1 MKAILI
7 IAHHCILPGAYKGFE
22 EILDKLHH
30 DLPGTRVAST
40 SLLDLEND
48 LRTLLR
54 EDVESVTLLPFLLLN
69 GQHAKN
75 DVPRVVAK
83 LQAEFPQIPIS
94 LLPCLGDWK
103 EFANMVVAGLC
114 TAQIDERTD
123 LRSYRRKTKDKY
135 LSSLVS
141 RLSSKSSLFSVE
153 LNLEGRNVLVVGGG
167 RIALRKVKTLL
178 PTGARITVVAP
189 QFDPEF
195 DYLRREN
202 EASPLQTKDERVSLK
217 NDISLVSRPTLVAM
231 RTKGLRPKCCPLSSL
246 VLEQRPY
253 ATDDLRGVFMVFI
266 CTDQPTVNAQVS
278 NDARARR
285 ILVNNACDYL
295 DGDFIVPARMDFG
308 ENIAVTVSTQGRAP
322 SLAKKLKQ
330 KIQTEWA
337 EGLEKEENA
346 FFAQK

>member
-22 EILDKLHH
+22 GILDKLHH

-69 GQHAKN
+69 GQHTKN

-83 LQAEFPQIPIS
+83 LQEEFPRIPIT
-94 LLPCLGDWK
+94 LLPCLGDWS
-103 EFANMVVAGLC
+103 EFAGMVVDGIRN
-114 TAQIDERTD
+114 AQEPRSCAPSSSSATESRT
-123 LRSYRRKTKDKY
+123 SN
-135 LSSLVS
+135 
-141 RLSSKSSLFSVE
+141 LFSIE

-167 RIALRKVKTLL
+167 RIALRKVKTLI
-178 PTGARITVVAP
+178 PTGAHITVVAP

-195 DYLRREN
+195 
-202 EASPLQTKDERVSLK
+202 
-217 NDISLVSRPTLVAM
+217 SLVSN
-231 RTKGLRPKCCPLSSL
+231 LSSL
-246 VLEQRPY
+246 VLINRPY
-253 ATDDLRGVFMVFI
+253 EPLDLRCVFMVFI
-266 CTDQPTVNAQVS
+266 CTDQPAVNAQVS

-330 KIQTEWA
+330 KIQSEWG
-337 EGLEKEENA
+337 EDLVKIEREFECK
-346 FFAQK
+346 

>member
-83 LQAEFPQIPIS
+83 LQAEFPQIPIT

-103 EFANMVVAGLC
+103 EFADMVVAGVRS
-114 TAQIDERTD
+114 AQIDER
-123 LRSYRRKTKDKY
+123 RPAEAGYRRKTKENMSSQNN
-135 LSSLVS
+135 LSSEPN
-141 RLSSKSSLFSVE
+141 LFSIE
-153 LNLEGRNVLVVGGG
+153 LNLEGKNVLVVGGG

-195 DYLRREN
+195 ETLKSGNKVPELSRRSAS
-202 EASPLQTKDERVSLK
+202 ASPDACNLMPV
-217 NDISLVSRPTLVAM
+217 TL
-231 RTKGLRPKCCPLSSL
+231 LH
-246 VLEQRPY
+246 RPY
-253 ATDDLRGVFMVFI
+253 EPLDFRGIFMVFI
-266 CTDQPTVNAQVS
+266 CTDQPAVNAQVS

-308 ENIAVTVSTQGRAP
+308 DNIAVTVSTQGRAP

-330 KIQTEWA
+330 KIQSEWA
-337 EGLEKEENA
+337 EGLEEIERNFGK
-346 FFAQK
+346 

>member
-22 EILDKLHH
+22 GILDKLHH

-69 GQHAKN
+69 GQHTKN

-83 LQAEFPQIPIS
+83 LQEDFPQIPIT
-94 LLPCLGDWK
+94 LMPCLGDWK
-103 EFANMVVAGLC
+103 EFADMVVGGIRK
-114 TAQIDERTD
+114 AQEPRSCAPSTSSAVESRT
-123 LRSYRRKTKDKY
+123 SN
-135 LSSLVS
+135 
-141 RLSSKSSLFSVE
+141 LFSIE

-195 DYLRREN
+195 EVLKSSES
-202 EASPLQTKDERVSLK
+202 ASTILFK
-217 NDISLVSRPTLVAM
+217 N
-231 RTKGLRPKCCPLSSL
+231 
-246 VLEQRPY
+246 RPY
-253 ATDDLRGVFMVFI
+253 EPLDLCGIFMVFI
-266 CTDQPTVNAQVS
+266 CTDKPAINAQVS

-337 EGLEKEENA
+337 EGLEQVEKDFHNS
-346 FFAQK
+346 

>member
-22 EILDKLHH
+22 EILDRLHH

-54 EDVESVTLLPFLLLN
+54 EDVESVTLLPYLLLN
-69 GQHAKN
+69 GQHSKN

-83 LQAEFPQIPIS
+83 LQEEFPQIPIT

-103 EFANMVVAGLC
+103 EFSSMVVAGVRN
-114 TAQIDERTD
+114 AQLDERT
-123 LRSYRRKTKDKY
+123 LAEASCRRKTKENNALVEENH

-141 RLSSKSSLFSVE
+141 RLSSKTSNLFSIE

-167 RIALRKVKTLL
+167 RIALRKVKTLI
-178 PTGARITVVAP
+178 PTGAHITVVAP

-195 DYLRREN
+195 ETLK
-202 EASPLQTKDERVSLK
+202 ADEPSSITLK
-217 NDISLVSRPTLVAM
+217 
-231 RTKGLRPKCCPLSSL
+231 
-246 VLEQRPY
+246 QRPY
-253 ATDDLRGVFMVFI
+253 EPLDLRCVFMVFI
-266 CTDQPTVNAQVS
+266 CTDQPAVNAQVS

-337 EGLEKEENA
+337 EDLEQVEREFGKS
-346 FFAQK
+346 

>member
-22 EILDKLHH
+22 GILDKLHH

-69 GQHAKN
+69 GQHTKN

-83 LQAEFPQIPIS
+83 LQAEFPQIPIT
-94 LLPCLGDWK
+94 LMPCLGDWK
-103 EFANMVVAGLC
+103 EFADMVVAGIRS
-114 TAQIDERTD
+114 AQLDERTPAD
-123 LRSYRRKTKDKY
+123 AGYRRKTKENILIEETH
-135 LSSLVS
+135 LSSLAS
-141 RLSSKSSLFSVE
+141 RLSSKSSNLFSIE

-167 RIALRKVKTLL
+167 RIALRKVKSLV

-195 DYLRREN
+195 DALKSGKS
-202 EASPLQTKDERVSLK
+202 ASITLK
-217 NDISLVSRPTLVAM
+217 NH
-231 RTKGLRPKCCPLSSL
+231 
-246 VLEQRPY
+246 PY
-253 ATDDLRGVFMVFI
+253 EPIDLCGIFMVFI
-266 CTDQPTVNAQVS
+266 CTDKPAVNAQVS

-330 KIQTEWA
+330 KIQSEWA
-337 EGLEKEENA
+337 EDLAKIEREFECK
-346 FFAQK
+346 

>member
-54 EDVESVTLLPFLLLN
+54 EDVESVTLLPYLLLN
-69 GQHAKN
+69 GQHSKN

-83 LQAEFPQIPIS
+83 LQAEFPQIPIT
-94 LLPCLGDWK
+94 LLPCLD
-103 EFANMVVAGLC
+103 MVVAGIRS
-114 TAQIDERTD
+114 AQEPRTCAPSSSPNPE
-123 LRSYRRKTKDKY
+123 LRTSN
-135 LSSLVS
+135 
-141 RLSSKSSLFSVE
+141 LFSIEV
-153 LNLEGRNVLVVGGG
+153 NLEGKNVLVVGGG

-195 DYLRREN
+195 DALCRHSERSEESSQFSN
-202 EASPLQTKDERVSLK
+202 SASAEQSLSITLK
-217 NDISLVSRPTLVAM
+217 N
-231 RTKGLRPKCCPLSSL
+231 
-246 VLEQRPY
+246 RPY
-253 ATDDLRGVFMVFI
+253 EPLDLRGIFMVFI
-266 CTDQPTVNAQVS
+266 CTDKPVVNAQVS

-330 KIQTEWA
+330 HIQETWRDA
-337 EGLEKEENA
+337 LEKIERE
-346 FFAQK
+346 FK

>member
-22 EILDKLHH
+22 EILDRLHH

-54 EDVESVTLLPFLLLN
+54 EDVESVTLLPYLLLN
-69 GQHAKN
+69 GQHSKN

-83 LQAEFPQIPIS
+83 LQAEFPQIPIT

-103 EFANMVVAGLC
+103 EFSSMVVCGIRN
-114 TAQIDERTD
+114 AQSNKKAPAE
-123 LRSYRRKTKDKY
+123 
-135 LSSLVS
+135 SLVS
-141 RLSSKSSLFSVE
+141 RPSSNSNLFSIE

-167 RIALRKVKTLL
+167 RIALRKVKTLI
-178 PTGARITVVAP
+178 PTGAHITVVAP

-195 DYLRREN
+195 NALCRH
-202 EASPLQTKDERVSLK
+202 SERSEESSCFSNSATVEQSSITLK
-217 NDISLVSRPTLVAM
+217 
-231 RTKGLRPKCCPLSSL
+231 
-246 VLEQRPY
+246 QRPY
-253 ATDDLRGVFMVFI
+253 EPLDLRCVFMVFI
-266 CTDQPTVNAQVS
+266 CTDQPAVNAQVS

-337 EGLEKEENA
+337 EDLVQIEREFGK
-346 FFAQK
+346 

>member
-22 EILDKLHH
+22 GILDKLHH

-69 GQHAKN
+69 GQHTKN

-83 LQAEFPQIPIS
+83 LQAEFPQIPIT

-103 EFANMVVAGLC
+103 EFADMVVAGIRN
-114 TAQIDERTD
+114 AQLDERTPAD
-123 LRSYRRKTKDKY
+123 AGYRRKTKEMVSIQKN
-135 LSSLVS
+135 LSSLAS
-141 RLSSKSSLFSVE
+141 RLSSKSSSLFSIE

-167 RIALRKVKTLL
+167 RIALRKVKSLV

-195 DYLRREN
+195 NAFCRHSERSEESSQFSN
-202 EASPLQTKDERVSLK
+202 SASAVRSLS
-217 NDISLVSRPTLVAM
+217 ITL
-231 RTKGLRPKCCPLSSL
+231 K
-246 VLEQRPY
+246 QRPY
-253 ATDDLRGVFMVFI
+253 EPLDLRGIFMVFI
-266 CTDQPTVNAQVS
+266 CTDKPAVNAQVS

-330 KIQTEWA
+330 KIQAEWA
-337 EGLEKEENA
+337 EDLAKIEREFECK
-346 FFAQK
+346 

>member
-22 EILDKLHH
+22 EIQDKLHH

-54 EDVESVTLLPFLLLN
+54 EDIESVTLLPFLLLN

-83 LQAEFPQIPIS
+83 LQAEFPQIPIT

-103 EFANMVVAGLC
+103 EFANMVVSGLR
-114 TAQIDERTD
+114 TAQ
-123 LRSYRRKTKDKY
+123 KDAA
-135 LSSLVS
+135 SHTPHSTS
-141 RLSSKSSLFSVE
+141 HISHHTSHLFSIE

-195 DYLRREN
+195 SNVIASLE
-202 EASPLQTKDERVSLK
+202 EAKQSIVD
-217 NDISLVSRPTLVAM
+217 LVA
-231 RTKGLRPKCCPLSSL
+231 
-246 VLEQRPY
+246 RPY

-266 CTDQPTVNAQVS
+266 CTDKPAVNAQVS

-337 EGLEKEENA
+337 EGLEQVERDFK
-346 FFAQK
+346 

>member
-1 MKAILI
+1 MKAILF

-22 EILDKLHH
+22 GILDKLHH

-48 LRTLLR
+48 LHTLLR

-69 GQHAKN
+69 GQHTKN

-83 LQAEFPQIPIS
+83 LQAEFPQIPIT
-94 LLPCLGDWK
+94 LMPCLGDWK
-103 EFANMVVAGLC
+103 EFASMVVAGVRN
-114 TAQIDERTD
+114 AQNKLSQSASGATSHPKAPQERAHT
-123 LRSYRRKTKDKY
+123 SN
-135 LSSLVS
+135 
-141 RLSSKSSLFSVE
+141 LFSIE

-189 QFDPEF
+189 QIDPEF
-195 DYLRREN
+195 SHVI
-202 EASPLQTKDERVSLK
+202 ASGAKQSMVTMFS
-217 NDISLVSRPTLVAM
+217 
-231 RTKGLRPKCCPLSSL
+231 
-246 VLEQRPY
+246 RPY
-253 ATDDLRGVFMVFI
+253 ATEDLRGVFMVFI
-266 CTDQPTVNAQVS
+266 CTDQPAVNAQVS

-330 KIQTEWA
+330 KIQADWA
-337 EGLEKEENA
+337 EELSQIERNFDK
-346 FFAQK
+346 

>member
-1 MKAILI
+1 MKVILI

-22 EILDKLHH
+22 EILDRLHH

-54 EDVESVTLLPFLLLN
+54 EDVESVTLLPYLLLN
-69 GQHAKN
+69 GQHTKN

-83 LQAEFPQIPIS
+83 LQAEFPQIPIT

-103 EFANMVVAGLC
+103 EFSSMVVAGVRSAQNAC
-114 TAQIDERTD
+114 TCAPSSSWSHECGDRIHSERAH
-123 LRSYRRKTKDKY
+123 
-135 LSSLVS
+135 SSN
-141 RLSSKSSLFSVE
+141 LFSIE
-153 LNLEGRNVLVVGGG
+153 INLEGRNVLVVGGG
-167 RIALRKVKTLL
+167 RIALRKVKTLI

-195 DYLRREN
+195 ETLKTGDKVPELSRGA
-202 EASPLQTKDERVSLK
+202 EASITLK
-217 NDISLVSRPTLVAM
+217 
-231 RTKGLRPKCCPLSSL
+231 K
-246 VLEQRPY
+246 RPY
-253 ATDDLRGVFMVFI
+253 EPLDLRCVFMVFI
-266 CTDQPTVNAQVS
+266 CTDQPAVNAQVS

-337 EGLEKEENA
+337 EDLVQIEKDFKKE
-346 FFAQK
+346 

>member
-22 EILDKLHH
+22 TILDRLHH
-30 DLPGTRVAST
+30 DMPGTRVAST

-69 GQHAKN
+69 GQHSKN

-83 LQAEFPQIPIS
+83 LQAEFPQIPIT

-103 EFANMVVAGLC
+103 DFADMVVAGIRN
-114 TAQIDERTD
+114 AQSDLSQSAFGATPYPKAPQERAHSSN
-123 LRSYRRKTKDKY
+123 L
-135 LSSLVS
+135 LSIEV
-141 RLSSKSSLFSVE
+141 
-153 LNLEGRNVLVVGGG
+153 NLEGKNVLVVGGG

-195 DYLRREN
+195 DALKSGES
-202 EASPLQTKDERVSLK
+202 ASSITLK
-217 NDISLVSRPTLVAM
+217 N
-231 RTKGLRPKCCPLSSL
+231 
-246 VLEQRPY
+246 RPY
-253 ATDDLRGVFMVFI
+253 EPLDLRGIFMVFI
-266 CTDQPTVNAQVS
+266 CTDQPAVNAQVS

-337 EGLEKEENA
+337 EGLEQVERDFK
-346 FFAQK
+346 

>member
-54 EDVESVTLLPFLLLN
+54 EDVESVTLLPYLLLN
-69 GQHAKN
+69 GQHTKN
-75 DVPRVVAK
+75 DVPKVVAH
-83 LQAEFPQIPIS
+83 LQAEFPQIPIT

-103 EFANMVVAGLC
+103 EFADMVVAGVR
-114 TAQIDERTD
+114 TAQRETVIAQAQSTP
-123 LRSYRRKTKDKY
+123 SQHH
-135 LSSLVS
+135 
-141 RLSSKSSLFSVE
+141 SLFSIE

-178 PTGARITVVAP
+178 PTKARITVVAP

-195 DYLRREN
+195 N
-202 EASPLQTKDERVSLK
+202 Q
-217 NDISLVSRPTLVAM
+217 LVAKLSSVTLVP
-231 RTKGLRPKCCPLSSL
+231 RTYMS
-246 VLEQRPY
+246 E
-253 ATDDLRGVFMVFI
+253 DLRGIFMVFI
-266 CTDQPTVNAQVS
+266 CTDQPAVNAQVS

-337 EGLEKEENA
+337 EGLVKIESDFNLLH
-346 FFAQK
+346 

>member
-54 EDVESVTLLPFLLLN
+54 EDVESVTLLPYLLLN
-69 GQHAKN
+69 GQHSKN

-83 LQAEFPQIPIS
+83 LQEEFPQIPIT

-103 EFANMVVAGLC
+103 EFADMVVAGIRN
-114 TAQIDERTD
+114 AQEPRTCVP
-123 LRSYRRKTKDKY
+123 
-135 LSSLVS
+135 SS
-141 RLSSKSSLFSVE
+141 SSAPEHRTSNLFSIEV
-153 LNLEGRNVLVVGGG
+153 NLEGKNVLVVGGG

-195 DYLRREN
+195 
-202 EASPLQTKDERVSLK
+202 EALKSGEQASLIVLK
-217 NDISLVSRPTLVAM
+217 N
-231 RTKGLRPKCCPLSSL
+231 
-246 VLEQRPY
+246 RPY
-253 ATDDLRGVFMVFI
+253 EPLDLRGIFMVFI
-266 CTDQPTVNAQVS
+266 CTDQPAVNAQVS

-337 EGLEKEENA
+337 EGLEQVEHDFLNS
-346 FFAQK
+346 

>member
-22 EILDKLHH
+22 EILDRLHH

-54 EDVESVTLLPFLLLN
+54 EDVESVTLLPYLLLN
-69 GQHAKN
+69 GQHTKN

-83 LQAEFPQIPIS
+83 LQAEFPQIPIT

-103 EFANMVVAGLC
+103 EFSSMVVCGIRN
-114 TAQIDERTD
+114 AQLDERTPAEA
-123 LRSYRRKTKDKY
+123 SCRRKTKENNA
-135 LSSLVS
+135 LVEEN
-141 RLSSKSSLFSVE
+141 RLSSKTSNLFSIE
-153 LNLEGRNVLVVGGG
+153 INLEGRNVLVVGGG
-167 RIALRKVKTLL
+167 RIALRKVKTLI
-178 PTGARITVVAP
+178 PTGAHITVVAP
-189 QFDPEF
+189 QIDPEF
-195 DYLRREN
+195 ETLKTGDKVPELSRGAG
-202 EASPLQTKDERVSLK
+202 ASITLK
-217 NDISLVSRPTLVAM
+217 
-231 RTKGLRPKCCPLSSL
+231 K
-246 VLEQRPY
+246 RPY
-253 ATDDLRGVFMVFI
+253 EPLDLRCVFMVFI
-266 CTDQPTVNAQVS
+266 CTDQPAVNAQVS

-330 KIQTEWA
+330 KIQTDWA
-337 EGLEKEENA
+337 EGLEQVEREFGK
-346 FFAQK
+346 

>member
-54 EDVESVTLLPFLLLN
+54 EDVESVTLLPYLLLN
-69 GQHAKN
+69 GQHSKN
-75 DVPRVVAK
+75 DVPKMVAH
-83 LQAEFPQIPIS
+83 LQAEFPQIPIT

-103 EFANMVVAGLC
+103 EFAYMVVTGVRN
-114 TAQIDERTD
+114 AQQEKNVQRDCFVEHGSPRNVKHLGGNAIT
-123 LRSYRRKTKDKY
+123 
-135 LSSLVS
+135 
-141 RLSSKSSLFSVE
+141 SSLFSIE

-195 DYLRREN
+195 DSLDRKTVVMKNHPYE
-202 EASPLQTKDERVSLK
+202 PL
-217 NDISLVSRPTLVAM
+217 
-231 RTKGLRPKCCPLSSL
+231 
-246 VLEQRPY
+246 
-253 ATDDLRGVFMVFI
+253 DLRGIFMVFI
-266 CTDQPTVNAQVS
+266 CTDQPAVNAQVS

-330 KIQTEWA
+330 KIQAEWGDELA
-337 EGLEKEENA
+337 DLEKKSQ
-346 FFAQK
+346 F

>member
-22 EILDKLHH
+22 EILDRLHH

-54 EDVESVTLLPFLLLN
+54 EDVESVTLLPYLLLN
-69 GQHAKN
+69 GQHSKN

-83 LQAEFPQIPIS
+83 LQAEFPQIPIT

-103 EFANMVVAGLC
+103 EFSSMVVCGIRN
-114 TAQIDERTD
+114 AQIDERTPAD
-123 LRSYRRKTKDKY
+123 AGYRRKTKENESSQKN
-135 LSSLVS
+135 LSSLAS
-141 RLSSKSSLFSVE
+141 PLSSKPNLFSIEV
-153 LNLEGRNVLVVGGG
+153 NLEGKNVLVVGGG

-195 DYLRREN
+195 NAFCRHSERSEESSQFSN
-202 EASPLQTKDERVSLK
+202 SASAERSLS
-217 NDISLVSRPTLVAM
+217 ITL
-231 RTKGLRPKCCPLSSL
+231 K
-246 VLEQRPY
+246 QRPY
-253 ATDDLRGVFMVFI
+253 EPLDLRGVFMVFI
-266 CTDQPTVNAQVS
+266 CTDKPDVNAQVS

-330 KIQTEWA
+330 KIQSEWA
-337 EGLEKEENA
+337 EDLAKIEREFECK
-346 FFAQK
+346 

>member
-22 EILDKLHH
+22 EILDRLHH
-30 DLPGTRVAST
+30 ELPGTRVAST

-48 LRTLLR
+48 LRTILR
-54 EDVESVTLLPFLLLN
+54 EDVESVTLLPYLLLN
-69 GQHAKN
+69 GQHTKN

-83 LQAEFPQIPIS
+83 LQAEFPQIPIT

-103 EFANMVVAGLC
+103 EFSSMVVCGIRNAQSGDRTPADAG
-114 TAQIDERTD
+114 
-123 LRSYRRKTKDKY
+123 YRRKTKEMVSSQKN

-141 RLSSKSSLFSVE
+141 RLSSKTSNLFSIE

-167 RIALRKVKTLL
+167 SIALRKVKTLL

-195 DYLRREN
+195 EN
-202 EASPLQTKDERVSLK
+202 ISSKGEA
-217 NDISLVSRPTLVAM
+217 RPHSTSIITLI
-231 RTKGLRPKCCPLSSL
+231 K
-246 VLEQRPY
+246 RPY
-253 ATDDLRGVFMVFI
+253 EPLDLRCVFMVFI
-266 CTDQPTVNAQVS
+266 CTDQPAVNAQVS
-278 NDARARR
+278 NDAHARR

-330 KIQTEWA
+330 KIQSEWG
-337 EGLEKEENA
+337 ESLSQVEREYHEKG
-346 FFAQK
+346 

>member
-22 EILDKLHH
+22 EILDQLHH
-30 DLPGTRVAST
+30 DMPGTRVAST

-48 LRTLLR
+48 LRALLR
-54 EDVESVTLLPFLLLN
+54 EDVESVTLLPYLLLN
-69 GQHAKN
+69 GQHTKN
-75 DVPRVVAK
+75 DVPKVVAR
-83 LQAEFPQIPIS
+83 LQAEYPQIPIT

-103 EFANMVVAGLC
+103 EFAGMVVSGIRNAQKENKKTHDQNGL
-114 TAQIDERTD
+114 AKSDN
-123 LRSYRRKTKDKY
+123 
-135 LSSLVS
+135 LSDTLNVVASPVGAKQS
-141 RLSSKSSLFSVE
+141 ISSNSNFFSIE
-153 LNLEGRNVLVVGGG
+153 LNLEGKNVLVVGGG

-195 DYLRREN
+195 ESLQSADKVAELSRRAES
-202 EASPLQTKDERVSLK
+202 ASITLK
-217 NDISLVSRPTLVAM
+217 T
-231 RTKGLRPKCCPLSSL
+231 
-246 VLEQRPY
+246 RPY
-253 ATDDLRGVFMVFI
+253 EPLDLRGIFMVFI

-330 KIQTEWA
+330 KIQAEWA
-337 EGLEKEENA
+337 EGLEQVEKEFYES
-346 FFAQK
+346 

>member
-22 EILDKLHH
+22 EIMDKLHH

-54 EDVESVTLLPFLLLN
+54 EDVESVTLLPYLLLN
-69 GQHAKN
+69 GQHTKN
-75 DVPRVVAK
+75 DVPKVVAH
-83 LQAEFPQIPIS
+83 LQAEFPQIPIT

-103 EFANMVVAGLC
+103 EFADMVVAGVR
-114 TAQIDERTD
+114 TAQRETVIAQAQSTP
-123 LRSYRRKTKDKY
+123 SQHH
-135 LSSLVS
+135 
-141 RLSSKSSLFSVE
+141 SLFSIE

-178 PTGARITVVAP
+178 PTKARITVVAP

-195 DYLRREN
+195 N
-202 EASPLQTKDERVSLK
+202 Q
-217 NDISLVSRPTLVAM
+217 LVAKLSSVTLVP
-231 RTKGLRPKCCPLSSL
+231 RTYMS
-246 VLEQRPY
+246 E
-253 ATDDLRGVFMVFI
+253 DLRGVFMVFI
-266 CTDQPTVNAQVS
+266 CTDQPAVNAQVS

-337 EGLEKEENA
+337 EGLVKIESDFNLLH
-346 FFAQK
+346 

>member
-22 EILDKLHH
+22 EILDRLHH

-54 EDVESVTLLPFLLLN
+54 EDVESVTLLPYLLLN
-69 GQHAKN
+69 GQHSKN

-83 LQAEFPQIPIS
+83 LQAEFPQIPIT

-103 EFANMVVAGLC
+103 EFSSMVVCGIRN
-114 TAQIDERTD
+114 AQSNKKAPAE
-123 LRSYRRKTKDKY
+123 
-135 LSSLVS
+135 SLVS
-141 RLSSKSSLFSVE
+141 RPSSNSNLFSIE

-167 RIALRKVKTLL
+167 RIALRKVKTLI
-178 PTGARITVVAP
+178 PTGAHITVVAP
-189 QFDPEF
+189 QIDPEF
-195 DYLRREN
+195 NALCRH
-202 EASPLQTKDERVSLK
+202 SERSEESSCFSNSATVEQSSITLK
-217 NDISLVSRPTLVAM
+217 
-231 RTKGLRPKCCPLSSL
+231 
-246 VLEQRPY
+246 QRPY
-253 ATDDLRGVFMVFI
+253 EPLDLRCVFMVFI
-266 CTDQPTVNAQVS
+266 CTDQPAVNAQVS

-337 EGLEKEENA
+337 EDLVQIEKDFKKE
-346 FFAQK
+346 

>member
-54 EDVESVTLLPFLLLN
+54 EDVESVTLLPYLLLN
-69 GQHAKN
+69 GQHSKN

-83 LQAEFPQIPIS
+83 LQEEFPQIPIT

-103 EFANMVVAGLC
+103 EFADMVVAGIRN
-114 TAQIDERTD
+114 AQEP
-123 LRSYRRKTKDKY
+123 RSCAPS
-135 LSSLVS
+135 SSLAPEHRTS
-141 RLSSKSSLFSVE
+141 NLFSIEV
-153 LNLEGRNVLVVGGG
+153 NLEGKNVLVVGGG

-195 DYLRREN
+195 
-202 EASPLQTKDERVSLK
+202 
-217 NDISLVSRPTLVAM
+217 SLVSR
-231 RTKGLRPKCCPLSSL
+231 LSSL
-246 VLEQRPY
+246 VLINRPY
-253 ATDDLRGVFMVFI
+253 EPLDLRGIFMVFI
-266 CTDQPTVNAQVS
+266 CTDQPAVNAQVS

-337 EGLEKEENA
+337 EGLEQIEREFLNS
-346 FFAQK
+346 

>member
-22 EILDKLHH
+22 EILDRLHH

-69 GQHAKN
+69 GQHSKN

-83 LQAEFPQIPIS
+83 LQTEFPQIPIT

-103 EFANMVVAGLC
+103 KFADMVVDGVRN
-114 TAQIDERTD
+114 AQNKSSQKATPIQGEDSPSA
-123 LRSYRRKTKDKY
+123 LSRS
-135 LSSLVS
+135 
-141 RLSSKSSLFSVE
+141 SSLFSIE

-167 RIALRKVKTLL
+167 RIALRKVKSLV

-195 DYLRREN
+195 EVF
-202 EASPLQTKDERVSLK
+202 ASAFEQSACNNQGT
-217 NDISLVSRPTLVAM
+217 
-231 RTKGLRPKCCPLSSL
+231 SL
-246 VLEQRPY
+246 VLKRRPY
-253 ATDDLRGVFMVFI
+253 EPLDLLGIFMVFI
-266 CTDQPTVNAQVS
+266 CTDQPAVNAQVS

-330 KIQTEWA
+330 KIQTEWGD
-337 EGLEKEENA
+337 GL
-346 FFAQK
+346 AQIEQEFLL

>member
-22 EILDKLHH
+22 GILDKLHH

-69 GQHAKN
+69 GQHTKN

-83 LQAEFPQIPIS
+83 LQEEFPQIPIT
-94 LLPCLGDWK
+94 LMPCLGDWK
-103 EFANMVVAGLC
+103 EFSEMVVAGIRN
-114 TAQIDERTD
+114 AQKETVRQ
-123 LRSYRRKTKDKY
+123 
-135 LSSLVS
+135 SSNSTLHTTHS
-141 RLSSKSSLFSVE
+141 TSHTSNLFSIE

-178 PTGARITVVAP
+178 PTGAHITVVAP
-189 QFDPEF
+189 QLDPEF
-195 DYLRREN
+195 TTI
-202 EASPLQTKDERVSLK
+202 SSIVLK
-217 NDISLVSRPTLVAM
+217 SRPYE
-231 RTKGLRPKCCPLSSL
+231 PL
-246 VLEQRPY
+246 
-253 ATDDLRGVFMVFI
+253 DLRGIFMVFI
-266 CTDQPTVNAQVS
+266 CTDKPAVNAQVS

-337 EGLEKEENA
+337 EGLEQVERD
-346 FFAQK
+346 FLH

>member
-22 EILDKLHH
+22 EILDRLHH

-54 EDVESVTLLPFLLLN
+54 EDVESVTLLPYLLLN
-69 GQHAKN
+69 GQHTKN

-83 LQAEFPQIPIS
+83 LQAEFPQIPIT

-103 EFANMVVAGLC
+103 EFSSMVVCGIRN
-114 TAQIDERTD
+114 AQLDERTPAEA
-123 LRSYRRKTKDKY
+123 SCRRKTKENNALVEENH

-141 RLSSKSSLFSVE
+141 RLSSKTSNLFSIE

-167 RIALRKVKTLL
+167 RIALRKVKTLI
-178 PTGARITVVAP
+178 PTGAHITVVAP

-195 DYLRREN
+195 NALCRHSERSEESSCFSNSATVEQSSITLKQRTYE
-202 EASPLQTKDERVSLK
+202 PL
-217 NDISLVSRPTLVAM
+217 
-231 RTKGLRPKCCPLSSL
+231 
-246 VLEQRPY
+246 
-253 ATDDLRGVFMVFI
+253 DLRCVFMVFI
-266 CTDQPTVNAQVS
+266 CTDQPAVNAQVS

-330 KIQTEWA
+330 KIQTDWA
-337 EGLEKEENA
+337 EGLEQVEREFGK
-346 FFAQK
+346 

>member
-22 EILDKLHH
+22 EILDRLHH

-54 EDVESVTLLPFLLLN
+54 EDVESVTLLPYLLLN
-69 GQHAKN
+69 GQHTKN
-75 DVPRVVAK
+75 DVPRIVAR
-83 LQAEFPQIPIS
+83 LQTEFPQIPIT

-103 EFANMVVAGLC
+103 KFADMVVDGVRN
-114 TAQIDERTD
+114 AQNKSSQKATPIQGEDSPSA
-123 LRSYRRKTKDKY
+123 LSRS
-135 LSSLVS
+135 
-141 RLSSKSSLFSVE
+141 SSLFSIE

-167 RIALRKVKTLL
+167 RIALRKVKSLV

-195 DYLRREN
+195 
-202 EASPLQTKDERVSLK
+202 EALASAFEQSALNNQGT
-217 NDISLVSRPTLVAM
+217 
-231 RTKGLRPKCCPLSSL
+231 SL
-246 VLEQRPY
+246 VLKRRSYEPL
-253 ATDDLRGVFMVFI
+253 DLLGIFMVFI
-266 CTDQPTVNAQVS
+266 CTDQPAVNAQVS

-330 KIQTEWA
+330 KIQTEWGN
-337 EGLEKEENA
+337 GL
-346 FFAQK
+346 AQIEQEFLL

>member
-22 EILDKLHH
+22 EILDRLHH

-54 EDVESVTLLPFLLLN
+54 EDVESVMLLPYLLLN
-69 GQHAKN
+69 GQHTKN

-83 LQAEFPQIPIS
+83 LQAEFPQIPIT

-103 EFANMVVAGLC
+103 EFSSMVVCGIRN
-114 TAQIDERTD
+114 AQLDERT
-123 LRSYRRKTKDKY
+123 LAEASCRRKTKENNALVEENH

-141 RLSSKSSLFSVE
+141 RPSSNSNLFSIE

-167 RIALRKVKTLL
+167 RIALRKVKTLI
-178 PTGARITVVAP
+178 PTGAHITVVAP

-195 DYLRREN
+195 ETLKTGDKVPELSRGA
-202 EASPLQTKDERVSLK
+202 EASITLK
-217 NDISLVSRPTLVAM
+217 
-231 RTKGLRPKCCPLSSL
+231 K
-246 VLEQRPY
+246 RPY
-253 ATDDLRGVFMVFI
+253 EPLDLRCVFMVFI
-266 CTDQPTVNAQVS
+266 CTDQPAVNAQVS

-330 KIQTEWA
+330 KIQAEWA
-337 EGLEKEENA
+337 EDLVQIEKDFKKE
-346 FFAQK
+346 

>member
-22 EILDKLHH
+22 EILDRLHH

-54 EDVESVTLLPFLLLN
+54 EDVESVTLLPYLLLN
-69 GQHAKN
+69 GQHTKN
-75 DVPRVVAK
+75 DVPRIVAR
-83 LQAEFPQIPIS
+83 LQTEFPQIPIT

-103 EFANMVVAGLC
+103 KFADMVVDGVRN
-114 TAQIDERTD
+114 AQNKTSQKATPVQGGDSPST
-123 LRSYRRKTKDKY
+123 LSRS
-135 LSSLVS
+135 
-141 RLSSKSSLFSVE
+141 SSLFSIE

-167 RIALRKVKTLL
+167 RIALRKIKSLV

-195 DYLRREN
+195 
-202 EASPLQTKDERVSLK
+202 EALASAFEQSALNNQGT
-217 NDISLVSRPTLVAM
+217 
-231 RTKGLRPKCCPLSSL
+231 SL
-246 VLEQRPY
+246 VLKRRSYEPL
-253 ATDDLRGVFMVFI
+253 DLLGIFMVFI
-266 CTDQPTVNAQVS
+266 CTDQPAVNAQVS

-330 KIQTEWA
+330 KIQTEWGD
-337 EGLEKEENA
+337 GL
-346 FFAQK
+346 AQIEQEFLL

>member
-7 IAHHCILPGAYKGFE
+7 IAHRCILPGAYKGFE

-54 EDVESVTLLPFLLLN
+54 EDVESVMLLPYLLLN
-69 GQHAKN
+69 GRHSKN

-83 LQAEFPQIPIS
+83 LQAEFPQIPIT

-103 EFANMVVAGLC
+103 EFADMVVAGVRN
-114 TAQIDERTD
+114 AQLEVNSQRDCFVEQSSPRN
-123 LRSYRRKTKDKY
+123 DK
-135 LSSLVS
+135 
-141 RLSSKSSLFSVE
+141 LSSKANLFSIE

-195 DYLRREN
+195 ESLDKN
-202 EASPLQTKDERVSLK
+202 VVILK
-217 NDISLVSRPTLVAM
+217 N
-231 RTKGLRPKCCPLSSL
+231 
-246 VLEQRPY
+246 RPY
-253 ATDDLRGVFMVFI
+253 EPLDLRGIFMVFI
-266 CTDQPTVNAQVS
+266 CTDQPAVNAQVS

-308 ENIAVTVSTQGRAP
+308 ENIAVTVSTQGCAP

-330 KIQTEWA
+330 KIQAEWGDDLA
-337 EGLEKEENA
+337 RIEREASVK
-346 FFAQK
+346 

>member
-1 MKAILI
+1 MNAILI

-22 EILDKLHH
+22 AILDRLHH

-69 GQHAKN
+69 GQHSKN

-83 LQAEFPQIPIS
+83 LQAEFPQIPIT

-103 EFANMVVAGLC
+103 EFSSMVVAGVRN
-114 TAQIDERTD
+114 AQIDERTD
-123 LRSYRRKTKDKY
+123 LRSYRRKTKENNAFVDENH
-135 LSSLVS
+135 
-141 RLSSKSSLFSVE
+141 LSSKTSNLFSIE
-153 LNLEGRNVLVVGGG
+153 LNLEGKNVLVVGGG
-167 RIALRKVKTLL
+167 RIAYRKVNTLL

-195 DYLRREN
+195 ETLAGTSEQSAHSN
-202 EASPLQTKDERVSLK
+202 EGSLLTAHC
-217 NDISLVSRPTLVAM
+217 SLL
-231 RTKGLRPKCCPLSSL
+231 K
-246 VLEQRPY
+246 RPY
-253 ATDDLRGVFMVFI
+253 EPLDLRGIFMVFI
-266 CTDQPTVNAQVS
+266 CTDQPAVNAQVS

-330 KIQTEWA
+330 KIQAEWA
-337 EGLEKEENA
+337 EGLEQIERDFSKT
-346 FFAQK
+346 

>member
-22 EILDKLHH
+22 GILDKLHH

-69 GQHAKN
+69 GQHTKN

-83 LQAEFPQIPIS
+83 LQEEFPQIPIT
-94 LLPCLGDWK
+94 LMPCLGDWS
-103 EFANMVVAGLC
+103 EFAAMVVNGIRN
-114 TAQIDERTD
+114 AQEPCSCAPSSSSAPEHRT
-123 LRSYRRKTKDKY
+123 TN
-135 LSSLVS
+135 
-141 RLSSKSSLFSVE
+141 LFSIE

-195 DYLRREN
+195 DALKSGE
-202 EASPLQTKDERVSLK
+202 QVSLIVLK
-217 NDISLVSRPTLVAM
+217 N
-231 RTKGLRPKCCPLSSL
+231 
-246 VLEQRPY
+246 RPY
-253 ATDDLRGVFMVFI
+253 EPLDLRGIFMVFI
-266 CTDQPTVNAQVS
+266 CTDQPAVNAQVS

-330 KIQTEWA
+330 KIQSEWA
-337 EGLEKEENA
+337 EGLEQVEHDFLNS
-346 FFAQK
+346 

>member
-22 EILDKLHH
+22 TILDRLHH
-30 DLPGTRVAST
+30 DMPGTRVAST

-69 GQHAKN
+69 GQHTKN

-83 LQAEFPQIPIS
+83 LQAEFPQIQIT
-94 LLPCLGDWK
+94 LMPCLGDWK
-103 EFANMVVAGLC
+103 EFANMVVDGVRNAQNAG
-114 TAQIDERTD
+114 A
-123 LRSYRRKTKDKY
+123 RSHETSS
-135 LSSLVS
+135 SSLKAPLARPHS
-141 RLSSKSSLFSVE
+141 SSLFSIE
-153 LNLEGRNVLVVGGG
+153 LNLEDKNVLVVGGG

-195 DYLRREN
+195 ETLAGTSEQP
-202 EASPLQTKDERVSLK
+202 AHSKDGVLFTAHCSLLK
-217 NDISLVSRPTLVAM
+217 
-231 RTKGLRPKCCPLSSL
+231 
-246 VLEQRPY
+246 RPY
-253 ATDDLRGVFMVFI
+253 EPLDLRGIFMVFI
-266 CTDQPTVNAQVS
+266 CTDQPAVNAQVS

-330 KIQTEWA
+330 KIQSEWA
-337 EGLEKEENA
+337 EGLEQVERDFK
-346 FFAQK
+346 

>member
-22 EILDKLHH
+22 GILDKLHH

-69 GQHAKN
+69 GQHSKN

-83 LQAEFPQIPIS
+83 LQEEFPQIPIT
-94 LLPCLGDWK
+94 LMPCLGDWK
-103 EFANMVVAGLC
+103 EFSDMVVAGIRS
-114 TAQIDERTD
+114 AQIDDRTPAD
-123 LRSYRRKTKDKY
+123 TGYRRKTKENNGIAEENH
-135 LSSLVS
+135 
-141 RLSSKSSLFSVE
+141 LSSKTSNLFSIE

-178 PTGARITVVAP
+178 PTGAHITVVAP
-189 QFDPEF
+189 QLDPEF
-195 DYLRREN
+195 TTIP
-202 EASPLQTKDERVSLK
+202 SIVLK
-217 NDISLVSRPTLVAM
+217 SRPYE
-231 RTKGLRPKCCPLSSL
+231 PL
-246 VLEQRPY
+246 
-253 ATDDLRGVFMVFI
+253 DLRGIFMVFI
-266 CTDQPTVNAQVS
+266 CTDKPAVNAQVS

-330 KIQTEWA
+330 KIQSEWA
-337 EGLEKEENA
+337 DGLEQVERD
-346 FFAQK
+346 FLH

>member
-22 EILDKLHH
+22 GILDKLHH

-54 EDVESVTLLPFLLLN
+54 EDVDSVTLLPFLLLN
-69 GQHAKN
+69 GQHTKN

-83 LQAEFPQIPIS
+83 LQAEFPQIPIT

-103 EFANMVVAGLC
+103 EFADMVVAGIRN
-114 TAQIDERTD
+114 AQLDERTPAD
-123 LRSYRRKTKDKY
+123 AGYRRKTKEMVSIQKN
-135 LSSLVS
+135 LSSLAS
-141 RLSSKSSLFSVE
+141 RLSSKSSNLFSIE

-167 RIALRKVKTLL
+167 RIALRKVKTLI

-195 DYLRREN
+195 ENLRRKN
-202 EASPLQTKDERVSLK
+202 EASPLQTKDESSFQGIDSSIVYSLSSIVLK
-217 NDISLVSRPTLVAM
+217 SRPYE
-231 RTKGLRPKCCPLSSL
+231 PL
-246 VLEQRPY
+246 
-253 ATDDLRGVFMVFI
+253 DLRGIFMVFI
-266 CTDQPTVNAQVS
+266 CTDKPDINAQVS

-337 EGLEKEENA
+337 EGLEQIEREFDK
-346 FFAQK
+346 

>member
-22 EILDKLHH
+22 EIMDKLHH

-54 EDVESVTLLPFLLLN
+54 EDVESVTLLPYLLLN
-69 GQHAKN
+69 GQHTKN
-75 DVPRVVAK
+75 DVPKVVAH
-83 LQAEFPQIPIS
+83 LQAEFPQIPIT

-103 EFANMVVAGLC
+103 EFADMVVAGVRSAQ
-114 TAQIDERTD
+114 TAHSQSAGATSHPKAPQERAH
-123 LRSYRRKTKDKY
+123 
-135 LSSLVS
+135 SSN
-141 RLSSKSSLFSVE
+141 LFSIE
-153 LNLEGRNVLVVGGG
+153 LNLEGKNVLVVGGG

-195 DYLRREN
+195 
-202 EASPLQTKDERVSLK
+202 AAIP
-217 NDISLVSRPTLVAM
+217 
-231 RTKGLRPKCCPLSSL
+231 SL
-246 VLEQRPY
+246 VLKNRPY
-253 ATDDLRGVFMVFI
+253 EPLDLRGIFMVFI
-266 CTDQPTVNAQVS
+266 CTDQPAVNAQVS

-330 KIQTEWA
+330 KIQTDWA
-337 EGLEKEENA
+337 EELSQIERNFDK
-346 FFAQK
+346 